1 MNPASHSTKGSR
13 HGLIL
18 LLISLASFMGA
29 LDATIVNIS
38 LPTMSKYF
46 QTDVATVSWVAMAYL
61 LVLSGTLITFGRVA
75 DIRGYKK
82 IYIAGFA
89 IFTIGSLSC
98 GLSSTIYLLIGFR
111 VLQGIGAAMLQ
122 AIGGAMIVRYLPGKN
137 RGIAFGILTTSAA
150 VGLAAGTPLGGF
162 LSQFYSWHWIFF
174 INVPVG
180 IMAIILGIAVLP
192 GDTKEFGRGKLDIA
206 GAGMLLIA
214 LVSLIFLLNMGNNIG
229 WLSWGMLV
237 AIIISV
243 AAWAGLIFS
252 EKRTQSPLIDLS
264 LFRNKNFTMA
274 VIVALLV
281 LLVGQGS
288 WYVFPFYLELGK
300 GFAANIAGLIL
311 LVPTIFMM
319 ICGPLAGFL
328 SDRVGARPI
337 CALGSAILIAAFAMF
352 ALMGAKTELYYIII
366 ALALEG
372 IGIGLIMPANF
383 NLIMGMSAKG
393 SEGVI
398 NSLVTTMRNVGAV
411 MGIAFFTFIFLS
423 VIASQGVSVEGVTAH
438 SLPPKAFAYGLHAVF
453 FFGTGVGGVLLVL
466 NLALRQ
472 KKKAPDIK

>member
-1 MNPASHSTKGSR
+1 MNPASHSTRSF
-13 HGLIL
+13 HQWFIL

-46 QTDVATVSWVAMAYL
+46 QSDVATVSWVAMAYL

-82 IYIAGFA
+82 IYLAGFV

-111 VLQGIGAAMLQ
+111 ILQGVGAAMLQ
-122 AIGGAMIVRYLPGKN
+122 AIGGAMVVRYLPEKI
-137 RGIAFGILTTSAA
+137 RGMAFGILTTSAA

-174 INVPVG
+174 INVPIG

-192 GDTKEFGRGKLDIA
+192 GDTEKFGKGKLDIA

-229 WLSWGMLV
+229 WLSWGILIG
-237 AIIISV
+237 IIVSV
-243 AAWAGLIFS
+243 AAWAGFIFS
-252 EKRTQSPLIDLS
+252 EKRTQSPLIDLG

-288 WYVFPFYLELGK
+288 WYVFPFYLELAK
-300 GFAANIAGLIL
+300 GFATDIAGLIL

-319 ICGPLAGFL
+319 ICGPLAGFF
-328 SDRVGARPI
+328 SDRIGARPI